1 MRVAILGAGG
11 VGAYLGARL
20 AHAGAAGVH
29 LVARGS
35 HLEALRRGGLEL
47 RSVFG
52 DVHVEIPATAD
63 PAEIGPVDVVVF
75 TVKSTDT
82 DEAAGRLAPL
92 LGEDTAVISFQNG
105 VDNEERIA
113 AVVGDD
119 HVLGG
124 AAFIFSTIAEPGVIH
139 HTGGP
144 ARFFFGEL
152 DGHPTERA
160 TRFLDACREA
170 DIDAELSEDIRGVMW
185 RKFVFI
191 CAQAGM
197 TAAARL
203 PVGALREDAEAW
215 KMYRQIVEEVCAVA
229 AAEGIPLGDDV
240 VEEAMRLADG
250 LDPDAY
256 SSLHYDLEHG
266 KPMELEALI
275 GRVVALGRRRGV
287 DVPANEAIYA
297 LLSPW
302 AARNRA
308 GSAKPENG

>member
-1 MRVAILGAGG
+1 MRIAILGAGG

-20 AHAGAAGVH
+20 AHTGAADVH

-35 HLEALRRGGLEL
+35 HLEALQRDGLEL
-47 RSVFG
+47 RSILG
-52 DVHVEIPATAD
+52 DVRVDIPAYAE

-92 LGEDTAVISFQNG
+92 LGKDTAVISFQNG

-124 AAFIFSTIAEPGVIH
+124 AAFIFSTITEPGVIH

-152 DGHPTERA
+152 DGSPSERA

-170 DIDAELSEDIRGVMW
+170 DVDTELSLDIRSLMW

-197 TAAARL
+197 TAATRL

-229 AAEGIPLGDDV
+229 AAEGIPLSNDV
-240 VEEAMRLADG
+240 VEETMRLAGG

-266 KPMELEALI
+266 KPMELEALT
-275 GRVVALGRRRGV
+275 GCVVALGRRSGV

-308 GSAKPENG
+308 RSA

>member
-1 MRVAILGAGG
+1 MAILGAGG

-20 AHAGAAGVH
+20 AHVGTASVH

-47 RSVFG
+47 RSALG
-52 DVHVEIPATAD
+52 DVRVEIPATAD

-82 DEAAGRLAPL
+82 EEAAGRLAPL

-124 AAFIFSTIAEPGVIH
+124 VAYIFSTIAEPGVIH

-144 ARFFFGEL
+144 ARFLFGEL

-170 DIDAELSEDIRGVMW
+170 DVDAELSEDIRGVMW
-185 RKFVFI
+185 QKFVFI

-229 AAEGIPLGDDV
+229 AAEGIPLGNDV
-240 VEEAMRLADG
+240 VEEAMRLAGG
-250 LDPDAY
+250 LDPDTY

-266 KPMELEALI
+266 KPMELEALT
-275 GRVVALGRRRGV
+275 GRVVALGRRSGV
-287 DVPANEAIYA
+287 DIPANEAIYA
-297 LLSPW
+297 LLSAW
-302 AARNRA
+302 AARNRT
-308 GSAKPENG
+308 

>member
-47 RSVFG
+47 RSVLG
-52 DVHVEIPATAD
+52 DVHVEIPATAE

-92 LGEDTAVISFQNG
+92 LGKDTAVISFQNG

-124 AAFIFSTIAEPGVIH
+124 AAYIFSTIAEPGVIH

-152 DGHPTERA
+152 NGHPTERA

-170 DIDAELSEDIRGVMW
+170 DVDAELSEDIRGVMW

-229 AAEGIPLGDDV
+229 AAEGIPLGNDV
-240 VEEAMRLADG
+240 VEEAMQLAGG
-250 LDPDAY
+250 LDPDTY

-266 KPMELEALI
+266 KSMELEALT
-275 GRVVALGRRRGV
+275 GRVVALGRRHGV

-308 GSAKPENG
+308 

>member
-20 AHAGAAGVH
+20 AHVGAASVH

-47 RSVFG
+47 RSVLG
-52 DVHVEIPATAD
+52 DVRVEIPATAD

-124 AAFIFSTIAEPGVIH
+124 VAYIFSTIAEPGVIH

-152 DGHPTERA
+152 DGPPTDRA

-170 DIDAELSEDIRGVMW
+170 DVDAELSEDIRGVMW

-229 AAEGIPLGDDV
+229 AAEGIPLGNDV
-240 VEEAMRLADG
+240 VEEAMRLAGG
-250 LDPDAY
+250 LDPDTY

-266 KPMELEALI
+266 KPMELEALT
-275 GRVVALGRRRGV
+275 GRVVALGRRSGV
-287 DVPANEAIYA
+287 DIPANEAIYA

-308 GSAKPENG
+308 RSAKPENG